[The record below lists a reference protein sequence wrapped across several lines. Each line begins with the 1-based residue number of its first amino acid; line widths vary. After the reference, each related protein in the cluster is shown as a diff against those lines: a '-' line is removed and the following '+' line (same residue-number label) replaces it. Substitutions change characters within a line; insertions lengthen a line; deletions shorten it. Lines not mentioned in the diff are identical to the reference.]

1 MRSSKLS
8 KGKSR
13 RKRFH
18 MRSTGARAQKN
29 GKIVEPTLS
38 NTSGGLPA
46 EFVARLGERSCG
58 TLSYADFVRTA
69 GEFIVVRE
77 GKVVENDPHT
87 RMARRVLSILSNSA
101 ERSKSFFAR
110 KKAVA
115 GR

>member
-1 MRSSKLS
+1 MKSTASK
-8 KGKSR
+8 
-13 RKRFH
+13 
-18 MRSTGARAQKN
+18 AQKN
-29 GKIVEPTLS
+29 GKIAEPTLS
-38 NTSGGLPA
+38 NTSEGLPA
-46 EFVARLGERSCG
+46 EFVARLQEQSCG

-77 GKVVENDPHT
+77 GRVVENDPRT
-87 RMARRVLSILSNSA
+87 RMARKVLGLLSNSA